1 MSTVPAAVF
10 ETSAVLAKLLGAVV
24 VDVVLDDVVDD
35 VVIVAGVFVDELPEL
50 PPPHAASVSALAPA
64 ASSDQ

>member
-1 MSTVPAAVF
+1 
-10 ETSAVLAKLLGAVV
+10 VV
-24 VDVVLDDVVDD
+24 DDVVDD
-35 VVIVAGVFVDELPEL
+35 VVVAAGVFVVELPEL